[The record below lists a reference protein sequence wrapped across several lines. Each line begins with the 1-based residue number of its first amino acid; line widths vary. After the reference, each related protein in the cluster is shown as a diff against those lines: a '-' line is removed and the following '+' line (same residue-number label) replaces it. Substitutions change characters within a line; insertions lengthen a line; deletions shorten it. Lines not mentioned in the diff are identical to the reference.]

1 MTRVRNGEDA
11 VTVIMIGKA
20 TRTATDTAIETIEEV
35 GIART
40 ERRDDR
46 DYDDEDRPRRRVKIC
61 IEYENGDE
69 YCRYKG
75 R

>member
-40 ERRDDR
+40 D
-46 DYDDEDRPRRRVKIC
+46 VGTTATTMTKI
-61 IEYENGDE
+61 GLAVV
-69 YCRYKG
+69 
-75 R
+75 